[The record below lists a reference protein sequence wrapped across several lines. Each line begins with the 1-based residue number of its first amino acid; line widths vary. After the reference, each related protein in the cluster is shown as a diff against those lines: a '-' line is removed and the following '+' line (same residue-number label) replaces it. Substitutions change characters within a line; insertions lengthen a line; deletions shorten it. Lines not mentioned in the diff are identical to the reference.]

1 MHQYTSVPL
10 DKDLFFGDAKAWRA
24 YAGSKGESKPAP
36 KPTPKPE
43 PKKEYYTVQ
52 SGDNLWVISQRYGL
66 TLAQIIALNPQIPNP
81 DLIYPNQ
88 QIRVK

>member
-1 MHQYTSVPL
+1 MPS
-10 DKDLFFGDAKAWRA
+10 
-24 YAGSKGESKPAP
+24 P
-36 KPTPKPE
+36 KPSPKPE

-52 SGDNLWVISQRYGL
+52 SGDNLWAISQRYGL
-66 TLAQIIALNPQIPNP
+66 TLAQIIALNPQISNP